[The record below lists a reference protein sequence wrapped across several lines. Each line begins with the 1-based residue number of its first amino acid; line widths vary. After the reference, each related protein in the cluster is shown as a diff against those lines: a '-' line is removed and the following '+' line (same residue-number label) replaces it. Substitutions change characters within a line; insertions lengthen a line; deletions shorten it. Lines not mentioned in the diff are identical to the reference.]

1 MDKFD
6 PDMLWFDVEI
16 GYYTTNQ
23 IYRTTCNRLWFDVE
37 IGYYTTRWVK
47 YREDFAL
54 WFDVEI
60 GYYTTERI
68 ERVLAEGCDLM

>member
-37 IGYYTTRWVK
+37 IGYYTTPTA
-47 YREDFAL
+47 EGA
-54 WFDVEI
+54 EP
-60 GYYTTERI
+60 
-68 ERVLAEGCDLM
+68 EGCDLM